1 MSGLRGLDLLG
12 LAVGALARD
21 RLRTGLTG
29 LGVFL
34 GVAATSATLQVQ
46 HITTRNIE
54 AQLDQREA
62 PQVQV
67 SIGWR
72 GRGGVADLEAIA
84 EELPGIASVSGIT
97 RLGWSEQAIYEAK
110 QVDVQGSAVTVDYF
124 ATTGRRILQGQSL
137 SGRDFAQYQNV
148 AVIDEIL
155 AMQLFEGTDPLGAVF
170 YVQGLPWRVVGV
182 METKLDGDPEANRS
196 GQFVIPL
203 STQMALIG
211 RPALDQIIVRPVD
224 VADLERLGD
233 QVKAL
238 LRQRHPSYTQGLAA
252 QLDLP
257 RVTINIADIQ
267 ERQATLRSATRSLLA
282 VGAIA
287 LGIAGV
293 GIANIAVASTFERR
307 REIGLRRAI
316 GATAQDVLSQFL
328 LESLLISIVGGVVAI
343 ALVEGIT
350 FGLITYSPFELP
362 PYQLNWGNS
371 GVAIAAAMAVGI
383 TASLIPAWQASQLD
397 PVKAL
402 RS

>member
-46 HITTRNIE
+46 HLTTRNIE

-67 SIGWR
+67 FGWGQER
-72 GRGGVADLEAIA
+72 IADLEAITQ
-84 EELPGIASVSGIT
+84 ELPGIASVSGIT

-110 QVDVQGSAVTVDYF
+110 RVDVRGSAVTLDYF
-124 ATTGRRILQGQSL
+124 ATTGRRILQGQPL
-137 SGRDFAQYQNV
+137 SERDFAQYQNV

-155 AMQLFEGTDPLGAVF
+155 ALQLFEGADPLGAVF

-182 METKLDGDPEANRS
+182 METKLEGRGEESRS

-203 STQMALIG
+203 STQMALMG
-211 RPALDQIIVRPVD
+211 RPTVNQIIVRPID
-224 VADLERLGD
+224 SADLESLGE
-233 QVKAL
+233 QVKTL
-238 LRQRHPSYTQGLAA
+238 LRQRHPSYTQGFAA
-252 QLDLP
+252 QFDAP
-257 RVTINIADIQ
+257 YVRINIADIQ
-267 ERQATLRSATRSLLA
+267 ERQETLRSATRSLLA

-316 GATAQDVLSQFL
+316 GATAQDVLRQFI
-328 LESLLISIVGGVVAI
+328 LESLLISILGGVVAI

-350 FGLITYSPFELP
+350 FALITYSPFELP
-362 PYQLNWGNS
+362 PYQLHWGNS
-371 GVAIAAAMAVGI
+371 GLAITAAMAVGI

>member
-12 LAVGALARD
+12 LAVGALGRD

-46 HITTRNIE
+46 DLTTRNIE

-62 PQVQV
+62 PQIQV
-67 SIGWR
+67 YVWGR
-72 GRGGVADLEAIA
+72 GRMADLEAIG

-97 RLGWSEQAIYEAK
+97 GLGWSEQAIYEAK
-110 QVDVQGSAVTVDYF
+110 RVDVQGSAVTADYF
-124 ATTGRRILQGQSL
+124 ATTGRRILQGQPL

-155 AMQLFEGTDPLGAVF
+155 SQQLFEEADPLGAVF

-182 METKLDGDPEANRS
+182 METKLEGQGEESRT
-196 GQFVIPL
+196 GQFVIPMT
-203 STQMALIG
+203 TQMALIG
-211 RPALDQIIVRPVD
+211 QPTVEQIIVRPVD
-224 VADLERLGD
+224 VEDLEPLGD

-238 LRQRHPSYTQGLAA
+238 LRQRYPDYTQGFLAP
-252 QLDLP
+252 LDLP
-257 RVTINIADIQ
+257 HININIADIQ
-267 ERQATLRSATRSLLA
+267 ERQATLHSATRSLLV

-293 GIANIAVASTFERR
+293 GIANIAVASAFERR

-328 LESLLISIVGGVVAI
+328 LESLLISLAGGIVAI

-362 PYQLNWGNS
+362 PYQWNWGNNA
-371 GVAIAAAMAVGI
+371 VAIAAAMVVGI
-383 TASLIPAWQASQLD
+383 SASLIPAWQASRLD
-397 PVKAL
+397 PVQAL

>member
-1 MSGLRGLDLLG
+1 MTGLRGLDLLG
-12 LAVGALARD
+12 LAVGALGRD

-46 HITTRNIE
+46 HITTQNIQ
-54 AQLDQREA
+54 AQLNQREA
-62 PQVQV
+62 PQVQASV
-67 SIGWR
+67 WR
-72 GRGGVADLEAIA
+72 YGQIADLEAIA
-84 EELPGIASVSGIT
+84 EGLPGVAAVSGIT
-97 RLGWSEQAIYEAK
+97 SLGWSERAIYQAK
-110 QVDVQGSAVTVDYF
+110 QVDVRGSAVTVDYF
-124 ATTGRRILQGQSL
+124 ATTGRRLVQGQPL
-137 SGRDFAQYQNV
+137 SRRDFAQYHKV
-148 AVIDEIL
+148 AVIDQVL
-155 AMQLFEGTDPLGAVF
+155 ATQLFNEASPLGKVF
-170 YVQGLPWRVVGV
+170 YLRGLPWRVVGV
-182 METKLDGDPEANRS
+182 METKFEGNPEGGQPQ

-203 STQMALIG
+203 STQIALTG
-211 RPALDQIIVRPVD
+211 RPQVDQIIVRPVD
-224 VADLERLGD
+224 VADLEPLRD

-238 LRQRHPSYTQGLAA
+238 LRQRHPGYTQGFFA

-267 ERQATLRSATRSLLA
+267 ESQETLRSATRSLLA

-287 LGIAGV
+287 LTIAGV

-307 REIGLRRAI
+307 KEIGLRRAI
-316 GATAQDVLSQFL
+316 GATAQDVLSQFI
-328 LESLLISIVGGVVAI
+328 LESLLISIVGGIVAI

-350 FGLITYSPFELP
+350 FGLITYGPFELP

-371 GVAIAAAMAVGI
+371 AVAIAAAMAVGI
-383 TASLIPAWQASQLD
+383 SASLIPAWQASQLD